1 MKLTVDEDLESFR
14 QEVRAFLEGALT
26 PELREAGRKRTS
38 VWQEVNSAIAWQK
51 TLHRQG
57 WGAPDWPQEY
67 GGTGW
72 SLAQRY
78 IFAEECAGM
87 DTPGLVPMG
96 IKMCAPMLIGYGTE
110 EQKAC
115 YLPRILDGT
124 DMWCQGYSE
133 PGAGS
138 DLASLKTM
146 AVSDGDDYIV
156 NGTKIWTSYA
166 QHANMMFALVRTSTG
181 GIPQKGISF
190 LLLDMATPGITI
202 EPIINL
208 EGTHELN
215 QVFFDDVRVPK
226 ANRVGPENEGWT
238 VAKYLLQFE
247 RTGMSS
253 IELRRQLQ
261 RIGEIARQT
270 GMNDRALADDPDFQ
284 KESSELQIDAMAMEV
299 SEKRVLA
306 DLSAGKAPGPVSSL
320 LNLKGSET
328 LQRAEHFAVQVLG
341 YYGLPYE
348 LARLEIGYQGPP
360 LGPEDA
366 MPILGTYLNNR
377 MRTIAGG
384 SSQIQRNIVAKSI
397 LGIF

>member
-1 MKLTVDEDLESFR
+1 MKMTLDPSLEAFR
-14 QEVRAFLEGALT
+14 QEVRAWLDEALT
-26 PELREAGRKRTS
+26 PELKEAGLKKTS
-38 VWQEVNSAIAWQK
+38 VWQEINSAIEWQK

-57 WGAPDWPQEY
+57 WGAPDWPEEY

-72 SLAQRY
+72 SLEQRY
-78 IFAEECAGM
+78 VFAEECARAN
-87 DTPGLVPMG
+87 TPGLVPMG
-96 IKMCAPMLIGYGTE
+96 IKMCAPMLIGYGTD
-110 EQKAC
+110 EQKAK

-133 PGAGS
+133 PGSGS

-146 AVSDGDDYIV
+146 AVSDGDDYII

-166 QHANMMFALVRTSTG
+166 QHSNMMFALVRTSTE

-190 LLLDMATPGITI
+190 ILIDMATPGIKI

-226 ANRVGPENEGWT
+226 TNRVGAENEGWT

-247 RTGMSS
+247 RTSMSS

-261 RIGEIARQT
+261 RIERVAAQT
-270 GMNDRALADDPDFQ
+270 GMDGQTLADDADFQ
-284 KESSELQIDAMAMEV
+284 KQLSELKIDAMAMEV

-306 DLSAGKAPGPVSSL
+306 DLSDGKAPGPVSSL
-320 LNLKGSET
+320 LNFVGSET
-328 LQRAEHFAVQVLG
+328 LQRAEVFAVQTLG
-341 YYGLPYE
+341 NYGIPYE
-348 LARLEIGYQGPP
+348 LARLEIGYNGPP
-360 LGPEDA
+360 LGPDDA
-366 MPILGTYLNNR
+366 MPILGSYLNAR
-377 MRTIAGG
+377 ARTIAGG
-384 SSQIQRNIVAKSI
+384 SSQVQRNIVAKAM
-397 LGIF
+397 LGM

>member
-1 MKLTVDEDLESFR
+1 MKMTQEPSLEAFR
-14 QEVRAFLEGALT
+14 QEVRAWLEEALT
-26 PELREAGRKRTS
+26 PELKEAGLKKTS
-38 VWQEVNSAIAWQK
+38 VWQEINSAIEWQK

-57 WGAPDWPQEY
+57 WGAPDWPEEY

-72 SLAQRY
+72 SLEQRY
-78 IFAEECAGM
+78 VFAEECARAN
-87 DTPGLVPMG
+87 TPGLVPMG
-96 IKMCAPMLIGYGTE
+96 VKMCAPMLIGYGTD
-110 EQKAC
+110 EQKAR

-133 PGAGS
+133 PGSGS

-146 AVSDGDDYIV
+146 AVSDGDDYII

-166 QHANMMFALVRTSTG
+166 QHSNMMFALVRTSTE

-190 LLLDMATPGITI
+190 ILIDMTTPGITI

-226 ANRVGPENEGWT
+226 TNRVGAENEGWT

-247 RTGMSS
+247 RTSMSS

-261 RIGEIARQT
+261 RIERVASQT
-270 GMNDRALADDPDFQ
+270 GMDGRTLADDGDFQ
-284 KESSELQIDAMAMEV
+284 RQLSELKIDAMAMEV

-306 DLSAGKAPGPVSSL
+306 DLSDGKAPGPVSSL
-320 LNLKGSET
+320 LNFVGSET
-328 LQRAEHFAVQVLG
+328 LQRAEVFAVQTLG
-341 YYGLPYE
+341 YYGIPYE
-348 LARLEIGYQGPP
+348 LARLEIGYNGPP
-360 LGPEDA
+360 LGPDDA
-366 MPILGTYLNNR
+366 MPILGAYLNAR
-377 MRTIAGG
+377 ARTIAGG
-384 SSQIQRNIVAKSI
+384 SSQVQRNIVAKAM
-397 LGIF
+397 LGM

>member
-1 MKLTVDEDLESFR
+1 MKLTLNPALEAFR
-14 QEVRAFLEGALT
+14 LEVRGFIDQALT
-26 PELREAGRKRTS
+26 PELKEAGRKKTS
-38 VWQEVNSAIAWQK
+38 GWQEINSAIEWQK

-57 WGAPDWPQEY
+57 WGALDWPEEY

-72 SLAQRY
+72 SVEQRY
-78 IFAEECAGM
+78 IFAEECARAN
-87 DTPGLVPMG
+87 TPGLVPMG
-96 IKMCAPMLIGYGTE
+96 INMCAPMLIGYGTD
-110 EQKAC
+110 EQKAK

-133 PGAGS
+133 PGSGS

-146 AVSDGDDYIV
+146 AVSDGDDYII

-166 QHANMMFALVRTSTG
+166 QHSNMMFALVRTSTE

-190 LLLDMATPGITI
+190 LLIDMATPGITV

-226 ANRVGPENEGWT
+226 TNRVGDENEGWT

-247 RTGMSS
+247 RTSMSS
-253 IELRRQLQ
+253 IELRRQLK
-261 RIGEIARQT
+261 RIEEVAAQT
-270 GMNDRALADDPDFQ
+270 GMDGRTLAEDPGYQ
-284 KESSELQIDAMAMEV
+284 KQLSQLQIEAMALEV

-306 DLSAGKAPGPVSSL
+306 DLSDGKAPGPVSSL
-320 LNLKGSET
+320 LRFTGSET
-328 LQRAEHFAVQVLG
+328 LQRAELFAVQVLG
-341 YYGLPYE
+341 NYGIPYE
-348 LARLEIGYQGPP
+348 IARLEIGYNGPP

-366 MPILGTYLNNR
+366 MPILGAYLNAR
-377 MRTIAGG
+377 ARTIAGG
-384 SSQIQRNIVAKSI
+384 TSQVQRNIVAKSM
-397 LGIF
+397 LGL

>member
-1 MKLTVDEDLESFR
+1 MKMTQEPSLEAFR
-14 QEVRAFLEGALT
+14 QEVRAWLEEALT
-26 PELREAGRKRTS
+26 PELKEAGLKKTS
-38 VWQEVNSAIAWQK
+38 VWQEINSAIEWQK

-57 WGAPDWPQEY
+57 WGAPDWPEEY

-72 SLAQRY
+72 SLEQRY
-78 IFAEECAGM
+78 VFAEECARAN
-87 DTPGLVPMG
+87 TPGLVPMG
-96 IKMCAPMLIGYGTE
+96 VKMCAPMLIGYGTD
-110 EQKAC
+110 EQKAR

-133 PGAGS
+133 PGSGS

-146 AVSDGDDYIV
+146 AVSDGDDYII

-166 QHANMMFALVRTSTG
+166 QHSNMMFALVRTSTE

-190 LLLDMATPGITI
+190 ILIDMATPGIKI

-226 ANRVGPENEGWT
+226 TNRVGAENEGWT

-247 RTGMSS
+247 RTSMSS

-261 RIGEIARQT
+261 RIERVASQT
-270 GMNDRALADDPDFQ
+270 GMDGQTLADDADFQ
-284 KESSELQIDAMAMEV
+284 KQLSELKIDAMAMEV

-306 DLSAGKAPGPVSSL
+306 DLSDGKAPGPVSSL
-320 LNLKGSET
+320 LNFVGSET
-328 LQRAEHFAVQVLG
+328 LQRAEVFAVQTLG
-341 YYGLPYE
+341 NYGIPYE
-348 LARLEIGYQGPP
+348 LARLEIGYNGPP
-360 LGPEDA
+360 LGPDDA
-366 MPILGTYLNNR
+366 MPILGAYLNAR
-377 MRTIAGG
+377 ARTIAGG
-384 SSQIQRNIVAKSI
+384 SSQVQRNIVAKAM
-397 LGIF
+397 LGM

>member
-1 MKLTVDEDLESFR
+1 MKLTLDPALEAFR
-14 QEVRAFLEGALT
+14 QEVRNFLDEAMT
-26 PELREAGRKRTS
+26 PELKEAGRKKTS
-38 VWQEVNSAIAWQK
+38 VWQEINSAIEWQK

-57 WGAPDWPQEY
+57 WGAPDWPAEY

-72 SLAQRY
+72 SLEQRY
-78 IFAEECAGM
+78 VFAEECARAS
-87 DTPGLVPMG
+87 TPGLVPMG

-110 EQKAC
+110 EQKAK

-133 PGAGS
+133 PGSGS

-146 AVSDGDDYIV
+146 AVSDGDDYII

-166 QHANMMFALVRTSTG
+166 QHSNMMFALVRTSTE

-190 LLLDMATPGITI
+190 LLIDMATPGITI

-226 ANRVGPENEGWT
+226 SNRVGKENDGWT

-261 RIGEIARQT
+261 RIEKVATQT
-270 GMNDRALADDPDFQ
+270 AMDGRTLADDPDYQ
-284 KESSELQIDAMAMEV
+284 KQLSQLQIEAMAMEV

-306 DLSAGKAPGPVSSL
+306 DLSDGRAPGPVSSL
-320 LNLKGSET
+320 LNFVGSET
-328 LQRAEHFAVQVLG
+328 LQRAELFAVQVLG
-341 YYGLPYE
+341 NYGIPYE
-348 LARLEIGYQGPP
+348 LARLEIGYSGPP

-366 MPILGTYLNNR
+366 MPILGSYLNAR
-377 MRTIAGG
+377 ARTIAGG
-384 SSQIQRNIVAKSI
+384 SSQVQRNIVAKAM
-397 LGIF
+397 LGM

>member
-57 WGAPDWPQEY
+57 WGAPDWPREY

-270 GMNDRALADDPDFQ
+270 GMNGRALADDPDFQ

-348 LARLEIGYQGPP
+348 LARLEIGYHGPP

-397 LGIF
+397 LGM

>member
-1 MKLTVDEDLESFR
+1 MKMTQEPSLEAFR
-14 QEVRAFLEGALT
+14 QEVRAWLEEALT
-26 PELREAGRKRTS
+26 PELKEAGLKKTS
-38 VWQEVNSAIAWQK
+38 VWQEINSAIEWQK

-57 WGAPDWPQEY
+57 WGAPDWPEEY

-72 SLAQRY
+72 SLEQRY
-78 IFAEECAGM
+78 VFAEECARAN
-87 DTPGLVPMG
+87 TPGLVPMG
-96 IKMCAPMLIGYGTE
+96 VKMCAPMLIGYGTD
-110 EQKAC
+110 EQKAR

-133 PGAGS
+133 PGSGS

-146 AVSDGDDYIV
+146 AISDGDDYII

-166 QHANMMFALVRTSTG
+166 QHSNMMFALVRTSTE

-190 LLLDMATPGITI
+190 ILIDMATPGIKI

-226 ANRVGPENEGWT
+226 TNRVGAENEGWT

-247 RTGMSS
+247 RTSMSS

-261 RIGEIARQT
+261 RIERVASQT
-270 GMNDRALADDPDFQ
+270 GMDGQTLADDADFQ
-284 KESSELQIDAMAMEV
+284 KQLSELKIDAMAMEV

-306 DLSAGKAPGPVSSL
+306 DLSDGKAPGPVSSL
-320 LNLKGSET
+320 LNFVGSET
-328 LQRAEHFAVQVLG
+328 LQRAEVFAVQTLG
-341 YYGLPYE
+341 NYGIPYE
-348 LARLEIGYQGPP
+348 LARLEIGYNGPP
-360 LGPEDA
+360 LGPDDA
-366 MPILGTYLNNR
+366 MPILGAYLNAR
-377 MRTIAGG
+377 ARTIAGG
-384 SSQIQRNIVAKSI
+384 SSQVQRNIVAKAM
-397 LGIF
+397 LGM

>member
-1 MKLTVDEDLESFR
+1 MQLTVDQNLENFR
-14 QEVRAFLEGALT
+14 QEVRSFLDSALT

-38 VWQEVNSAIAWQK
+38 VWQEINSAIAWQK

-57 WGAPDWPQEY
+57 WGAPDWPRKY

-72 SLAQRY
+72 SPEQRY
-78 IFAEECAGM
+78 IFAEECARA

-110 EQKAC
+110 QQKAR

-138 DLASLKTM
+138 DLASLKTT
-146 AVSDGDDYIV
+146 AASDGDDYLV

-166 QHANMMFALVRTSTG
+166 QHANMMFALVRTSTAD
-181 GIPQKGISF
+181 IPQKGISF
-190 LLLDMATPGITI
+190 LLIDMATPGITI
-202 EPIINL
+202 KPIVNL
-208 EGTHELN
+208 EGSHELN

-226 ANRVGPENEGWT
+226 ANRVGAENEGWT

-253 IELRRQLQ
+253 IELRRQLR
-261 RIGEIARQT
+261 RIGEIAQQT
-270 GMNDRALADDPDFQ
+270 GMDGHTLAADPGFQRAL
-284 KESSELQIDAMAMEV
+284 SELQVEAMAMEV

-306 DLSAGKAPGPVSSL
+306 DLGADKAPGPVSSL

-328 LQRAEHFAVQVLG
+328 LQRAEQFAVQVLG
-341 YYGLPYE
+341 YYGIPYE
-348 LARLEIGYQGPP
+348 LARLEVGYQAPP
-360 LGPEDA
+360 LGPGNA
-366 MPILGTYLNNR
+366 MPVLGTYLNNR

-384 SSQIQRNIVAKSI
+384 SSQIQRNIIAKSI
-397 LGIF
+397 LGL

>member
-1 MKLTVDEDLESFR
+1 MKMTQEPSLEAFR
-14 QEVRAFLEGALT
+14 QEVRAWLEEALT
-26 PELREAGRKRTS
+26 PELKEAGLKKTS
-38 VWQEVNSAIAWQK
+38 VWQEINSAIEWQK

-57 WGAPDWPQEY
+57 WGAPDWPEEY

-72 SLAQRY
+72 SLEQRY
-78 IFAEECAGM
+78 VFAEECARAN
-87 DTPGLVPMG
+87 TPGLVPMG
-96 IKMCAPMLIGYGTE
+96 VKMCAPMLIGYGTD
-110 EQKAC
+110 EQKAR

-133 PGAGS
+133 PGSGS

-146 AVSDGDDYIV
+146 AISDGDDYII

-166 QHANMMFALVRTSTG
+166 QHSNMMFALVRTSTE

-190 LLLDMATPGITI
+190 ILIDMATPGITI

-226 ANRVGPENEGWT
+226 TNRVGAENEGWT

-247 RTGMSS
+247 RTSMSS

-261 RIGEIARQT
+261 RIERVASQT
-270 GMNDRALADDPDFQ
+270 GMDGRTLADDGDFQ
-284 KESSELQIDAMAMEV
+284 RQLSELKIDAMAMEV

-306 DLSAGKAPGPVSSL
+306 DLSDGKAPGPVSSL
-320 LNLKGSET
+320 LNFVGSET
-328 LQRAEHFAVQVLG
+328 LQRAEVFAVQTLG
-341 YYGLPYE
+341 YYGIPYE
-348 LARLEIGYQGPP
+348 LARLEIGYNGPP
-360 LGPEDA
+360 LGPDDA
-366 MPILGTYLNNR
+366 MPILGAYLNAR
-377 MRTIAGG
+377 ARTIAGG
-384 SSQIQRNIVAKSI
+384 SSQVQRNIVAKAM
-397 LGIF
+397 LGM